1 MGSVGCAGSPRLDE
15 WRPAAP
21 GSAALAIA
29 TRLDEWRPAAP
40 GSAALAIATRLDEW
54 RPAAPGSAALAIATR
69 LDEWRPAAPGSAAL
83 AIATRLDEWRP
94 AAPGSAALAIA
105 TRFGAV
111 PDPEPQRST
120 AKGPMVSFDSLSPGE
135 LAAVHARNQQ
145 DYAELRAKKLALD
158 LTRGKP
164 SAEQLDL
171 SNQLLS
177 LPGDDY
183 RDAEGTDTRN
193 YGGLHGLPDLRAIF
207 GELLG
212 IPVQNLIAGNNSSL
226 ELMHDLVAFSML
238 YGGVDSP
245 RPWKDEPS
253 VKFLCPVP
261 GYDRHF
267 AITETM
273 GIEMIA
279 VPMLQDGPD
288 VDLIEELVAVDPAVK
303 GMWAV
308 PVFGNPTGVTYSWE
322 TTRRLVQMRTAAPD
336 FRLFWDNAYAVHTL
350 THDFIRQV
358 DVLGL
363 AAAAGNPNRPY
374 IFASTSKI
382 TFAGAGVSF
391 LGGSLGNIAW
401 YLQYAGKK
409 SIGPDKVNQLR
420 HLRFLRDADGV
431 RLHMLRH
438 QQILAPKFALAAEIL
453 DNRLSD
459 SKIASWT
466 EPKGGYFISLDVLPG
481 TARRTVALAKD
492 AGIAVTEAGASFP
505 YRKDPDDKNIR
516 IAPTFPSLPDLR
528 DAVDGLATCG
538 LLAASESLLNLA
550 SSVPSVR

>member
-1 MGSVGCAGSPRLDE
+1 MSLE
-15 WRPAAP
+15 
-21 GSAALAIA
+21 
-29 TRLDEWRPAAP
+29 
-40 GSAALAIATRLDEW
+40 
-54 RPAAPGSAALAIATR
+54 
-69 LDEWRPAAPGSAAL
+69 
-83 AIATRLDEWRP
+83 
-94 AAPGSAALAIA
+94 
-105 TRFGAV
+105 
-111 PDPEPQRST
+111 
-120 AKGPMVSFDSLSPGE
+120 SLSPAE
-135 LAAVHARNQQ
+135 LAAEHARHQQ
-145 DYAELRAKKLALD
+145 DYADLQAKKLALD

-164 SAEQLDL
+164 APAQLDL

-183 RDAEGTDTRN
+183 RDSEGTDTRN
-193 YGGLHGLPDLRAIF
+193 YGGLHGLPELRAIF

-238 YGGVDSP
+238 YGGVDSL

-273 GIEMIA
+273 GIEMIP
-279 VPMLQDGPD
+279 VPMLSDGPD
-288 VDLIEELVAVDPAVK
+288 IGLIEELVAADPAIK
-303 GMWAV
+303 GMWTV
-308 PVFGNPTGVTYSWE
+308 PVFGNPTGVTYSWD
-322 TTRRLVQMRTAAPD
+322 TVLRLVQMRTAAPD

-363 AAAAGNPNRPY
+363 AAAAGNPHRPY
-374 IFASTSKI
+374 VFASTSKI

-401 YLQYAGKK
+401 YLQHAGKK
-409 SIGPDKVNQLR
+409 SIGPDKINQLR
-420 HLRFLRDADGV
+420 HLRFFRDADGV

-453 DNRLSD
+453 DQRLSD

-466 EPKGGYFISLDVLPG
+466 DPKGGYFISLDVLSG
-481 TARRTVALAKD
+481 TAKRTVALAKD

-505 YRKDPDDKNIR
+505 YRKDPDDTNIR
-516 IAPTFPSLPDLR
+516 IAPTFPALPDLR
-528 DAVDGLATCG
+528 DAVDGLAICA
-538 LLAASESLLNLA
+538 LLAASESLLA
-550 SSVPSVR
+550 RDRV

>member
-1 MGSVGCAGSPRLDE
+1 MSLE
-15 WRPAAP
+15 
-21 GSAALAIA
+21 
-29 TRLDEWRPAAP
+29 
-40 GSAALAIATRLDEW
+40 
-54 RPAAPGSAALAIATR
+54 
-69 LDEWRPAAPGSAAL
+69 
-83 AIATRLDEWRP
+83 
-94 AAPGSAALAIA
+94 
-105 TRFGAV
+105 
-111 PDPEPQRST
+111 
-120 AKGPMVSFDSLSPGE
+120 SLSPAE
-135 LAAVHARNQQ
+135 LAAAHTRHQQ
-145 DYAELRAKKLALD
+145 DYAGLQAKKLALD

-164 SAEQLDL
+164 APAQLDL
-171 SNQLLS
+171 SNPLLS

-183 RDAEGTDTRN
+183 RDSEGTDTRN
-193 YGGLHGLPDLRAIF
+193 YGGLHGLPELRAIF

-238 YGGVDSP
+238 YGGVDSH
-245 RPWKDEPS
+245 RPWMQEQDGI
-253 VKFLCPVP
+253 KFLCPVP

-273 GIEMIA
+273 GIEMIP
-279 VPMLQDGPD
+279 VPMLSDGPD
-288 VDLIEELVAVDPAVK
+288 IGLIEELVAADPAIK
-303 GMWAV
+303 GMWTV
-308 PVFGNPTGVTYSWE
+308 PVFGNPTGVTYSWD
-322 TTRRLVQMRTAAPD
+322 TVLRLVQMRTAAPD

-350 THDFIRQV
+350 THDFVRQV

-374 IFASTSKI
+374 VFASTSKI

-409 SIGPDKVNQLR
+409 SIGPDKINQLR
-420 HLRFLRDADGV
+420 HLRFFRDADGV
-431 RLHMLRH
+431 RLHMRRH

-453 DNRLSD
+453 DQRLSD

-466 EPKGGYFISLDVLPG
+466 DPKGGYFISLDVLSG
-481 TARRTVALAKD
+481 TAKRTVALAKD

-505 YRKDPDDKNIR
+505 YRKDPSDTNIR

-528 DAVDGLATCG
+528 DAVDGLATCA
-538 LLAASESLLNLA
+538 LLAASESLLA
-550 SSVPSVR
+550 RDRV